1 MSGIQIN
8 SLLNANVYNNGNS
21 LLGKVDEIQL
31 PAIKAK
37 AVDVKALGMFMATE
51 IPSGFEKMTGKMK
64 WNAVYQDLIK
74 EFGSPYA
81 TKQIQVRGNLETWDS
96 SGRSAEV
103 AVVAFLTIRF
113 KDVLPAITLKQ
124 NDNPE
129 QESEFSC
136 SQYRLEIDGQKMI
149 EVDSIANVFFVGDE
163 DQLAKYRANL
173 GF

>member
-1 MSGIQIN
+1 MAGIQIN
-8 SLLNANVYNNGNS
+8 SLVNANVYNNGNS
-21 LLGKVDEIQL
+21 LLGKVEEIQL

-64 WNAVYQDLIK
+64 WNAVYPDLIK
-74 EFGSPYA
+74 EFGSPYS
-81 TKQIQVRGNLETWDS
+81 TKQIQVRGNLESWDS
-96 SGRSAEV
+96 SGRISEV
-103 AVVAFLTIRF
+103 PVVAFLTVRF
-113 KDVLPAITLKQ
+113 KDVMPAITYKQ

-136 SQYRLEIDGQKMI
+136 SYYRLEIDGKKMI
-149 EVDSIANVFFVGDE
+149 EVDAMANVFFIGDE
-163 DQLAKYRANL
+163 DQLTKYRANL